1 MFMSEEKINGESGSK
16 SKAGK
21 YIRWFFI
28 SVIMIVILYTII
40 MATMKKFGGA

>member
-1 MFMSEEKINGESGSK
+1 MSEEQTNKPAGSESQT
-16 SKAGK
+16 GK

-28 SVIMIVILYTII
+28 GVTMIVILYTIV

>member
-1 MFMSEEKINGESGSK
+1 MSEEQTNNPAASESRI
-16 SKAGK
+16 GK

-28 SVIMIVILYTII
+28 GVTMIVILYTII

>member
-1 MFMSEEKINGESGSK
+1 MSEEQTNKTIGSESRI
-16 SKAGK
+16 GK

-28 SVIMIVILYTII
+28 GATMIVILYTIV